1 MIKLRLDKVT
11 FSYPSKPILQE
22 VSCEVQEGCYGVIGP
37 NGSGKTTLL
46 KLILGE
52 LTPDTGFV
60 VRDKRLSRAYMAQEV
75 DLDPDAT
82 AFEVVLQGA
91 EKILA
96 LETEL
101 ETLETQFADPAY
113 YTNEQRLAK
122 LIEKQEKLLSA
133 YHDLGG
139 AGLEGRIRTL
149 LSDIGFEDHE
159 LDLSVRH
166 LSGGQKKLLGL
177 ARIIIGRPDILLLD
191 EPDNHLDLDG
201 KTMLQKLIQDFHGSV
216 VIVSHDRYF
225 LDMVVD
231 GIIEVEAGKISQY
244 PGTYS
249 EYMFEKRLRLER
261 QADLYHAQQKE
272 ITRLEQAAKRLLMWG
287 KVYDNPKFSLRGKAI
302 LKRLDRMDKIDKP
315 LLETDQIEI
324 QLGGWRGSEKVL
336 EITDL
341 TKSFPTADGQDRIRV
356 LDHINLLLRYRDRVG
371 MIGPNGVG
379 KSLLIRLIREEQG
392 FDSGEIRIGP
402 SIKPAYYA
410 QEFETLDPN
419 LTLLETICKAGNF
432 SESRGIAFLKKFL
445 FIYEQRDTPVTSLSG
460 GERAR
465 LQIALITLSGANL
478 LLLDEPTNHLDIPSC
493 EVLEDALQAFD
504 GTILV
509 VSHDRYFLD
518 RIANR
523 IVVLQGDGTKE
534 YLGNYSDY
542 ENQHQQQLDYSA

>member
-52 LTPDTGFV
+52 LAPDAGFV

-91 EKILA
+91 DRILA
-96 LETEL
+96 LEAEL
-101 ETLETQFADPAY
+101 NTLEGQFADPAF
-113 YTNEQRLAK
+113 YTNENRLAR

-133 YHDLGG
+133 YHELGG
-139 AGLEGRIRTL
+139 AGLEGRIQSL
-149 LSDIGFEDHE
+149 LTEIGFEAHE
-159 LDLSVRH
+159 MNLPVRH

-177 ARIIIGRPDILLLD
+177 ARIMIGRPDILLLD

-201 KTMLQKLIQDFHGSV
+201 KTMLQKLIQNFHGSV

-231 GIIEVEAGKISQY
+231 EIIEVEGGKITQY
-244 PGTYS
+244 SGNYS

-287 KVYDNPKFSLRGKAI
+287 KVFDNPKFSLRGKAI
-302 LKRLDRMDKIDKP
+302 LKRLERMDKIDKP
-315 LLETDQIEI
+315 ELETDQIEF

-341 TKSFPTADGQDRIRV
+341 AKSFPKTDGQGQVRV

-379 KSLLIRLIREEQG
+379 KSLLIRMIREEQP
-392 FDSGEIRIGP
+392 FDSGDIRIGP
-402 SIKPAYYA
+402 SIKQAYYA

-432 SESRGIAFLKKFL
+432 SKSRGVSFLKKFL
-445 FIYEQRDTPVTSLSG
+445 FIYEQRDTPVAALSG

-493 EVLEDALQAFD
+493 EVLEDALLAFD

-523 IVVLQGDGTKE
+523 VVVLQGDGTKE

-542 ENQHQQQLDYSA
+542 ENQHLLR

>member
-11 FSYPSKPILQE
+11 FSYPSKPILYE

-52 LTPDTGFV
+52 LAPDAGFV

-91 EKILA
+91 DRILA
-96 LETEL
+96 LEAEL
-101 ETLETQFADPAY
+101 NTLEGQFADPAF
-113 YTNEQRLAK
+113 YTNENRLAR

-133 YHDLGG
+133 YHELGG
-139 AGLEGRIRTL
+139 AGLEGRIQSL
-149 LSDIGFEDHE
+149 LTEIGFEAHE
-159 LDLSVRH
+159 MNLPVRH

-177 ARIIIGRPDILLLD
+177 ARIMIGRPDILLLD

-201 KTMLQKLIQDFHGSV
+201 KTMLQKLIQNFHGSV

-231 GIIEVEAGKISQY
+231 EIIEVEGGKITQY
-244 PGTYS
+244 PGNYS

-287 KVYDNPKFSLRGKAI
+287 KVFDNPKFSLRGKAI
-302 LKRLDRMDKIDKP
+302 LKRLERMDKIDKP
-315 LLETDQIEI
+315 ELETDQIEF

-341 TKSFPTADGQDRIRV
+341 AKSFPKTDGQGQVRV

-379 KSLLIRLIREEQG
+379 KSLLIRMIREEQP
-392 FDSGEIRIGP
+392 FDSGDIRIGP

-432 SESRGIAFLKKFL
+432 SESRGVAFLKKFL
-445 FIYEQRDTPVTSLSG
+445 FIYEQRDTPVAALSG

-493 EVLEDALQAFD
+493 EVLEDALLAFD

-523 IVVLQGDGTKE
+523 VVVLQGDGTKE

-542 ENQHQQQLDYSA
+542 ENQHLLR

>member
-11 FSYPSKPILQE
+11 FSYPAKPILHE

-52 LTPDTGFV
+52 ITPDTGFI
-60 VRDKRLSRAYMAQEV
+60 VRDKRLSGAYMAQEV
-75 DLDPDAT
+75 DLDPDVT
-82 AFEVVLQGA
+82 AYEAVLQGA
-91 EKILA
+91 ERILA
-96 LETEL
+96 LEAEL
-101 ETLETQFADPAY
+101 KTLEEQFADPAY
-113 YTNEQRLAK
+113 YSNEKRLSR
-122 LIEKQEKLLSA
+122 LIDKQEKIFST
-133 YHDLGG
+133 YHELGG
-139 AGLEGRIRTL
+139 AGLEGRIRSL
-149 LSDIGFEDHE
+149 LIDIGFEEHE
-159 LDLSVRH
+159 LDLPVRH

-177 ARIIIGRPDILLLD
+177 ARIIINRPDILLLD

-201 KTMLQKLIQDFHGSV
+201 KAMLQKLIQDFHGSV

-231 GIIEVEAGKISQY
+231 EIIEVEGGKITQY
-244 PGTYS
+244 PGNYS
-249 EYMFEKRLRLER
+249 EYMFEKHLRLER
-261 QADLYHAQQKE
+261 QAEVYQAQQKE

-315 LLETDQIEI
+315 QLESDQIEI
-324 QLGGWRGSEKVL
+324 NLGGWRGSEKVL

-341 TKSFPTADGQDRIRV
+341 VKSFPTADGHEDVAV
-356 LDHINLLLRYRDRVG
+356 LKNINLLLRYQDRVG

-379 KSLLIRLIREEQG
+379 KSLLIRLIREEQP

-410 QEFETLDPN
+410 QEFETLDPRLN
-419 LTLLETICKAGNF
+419 LLETICKAGNF
-432 SESRGIAFLKKFL
+432 SESRGVAFLKKFL
-445 FIYEQRDTPVTSLSG
+445 FVYEQRDTPVTALSG

-493 EVLEDALQAFD
+493 EVLEDALLAFD

-509 VSHDRYFLD
+509 ISHDRYFLD
-518 RIANR
+518 RIVNR

-534 YLGNYSDY
+534 FLGNYSDY
-542 ENQHQQQLDYSA
+542 ENQRLKEKNLPD